1 MKDKESDR
9 YIIRSNLLNTSMEF
23 GNIDIPENITQSAF
37 LITDEN
43 LYANYHEFISQFR
56 HICIKPGEASK
67 NPETVLDIYKQ
78 LKAENIDR
86 QCVILGFGGGV
97 VTDIAGFVAATYLRG
112 VPLILIPTSLLAM
125 ADAAVGGKNGVNY
138 AGIKNMIGTV
148 RQPGAT
154 QIDSSFLKTLPD
166 EHYKNGL
173 AEVLKIAFIMDEEL
187 INELEE
193 SVNDI
198 LNRKTVVLNKLLHR
212 ACQLKIRLVEKDE
225 QDKNIRH
232 ILNFG
237 HSLGHAIEMEDR
249 ILHGLAVSK
258 GMIAAMKLSMQYSGL
273 KETEFLRLRKLL
285 KAFDL
290 PVEFEMKD
298 AYWKY
303 LMHDKKRTEGK
314 LSFIF
319 LESAGNAVIRKI
331 DFQDVKKLLYAT

>member
-1 MKDKESDR
+1 
-9 YIIRSNLLNTSMEF
+9 
-23 GNIDIPENITQSAF
+23 
-37 LITDEN
+37 
-43 LYANYHEFISQFR
+43 
-56 HICIKPGEASK
+56 
-67 NPETVLDIYKQ
+67 

-86 QCVILGFGGGV
+86 HSVILGFGGGV

-125 ADAAVGGKNGVNY
+125 ADAAVGGKNGINY

-148 RQPGAT
+148 RQPDAT
-154 QIDSSFLKTLPD
+154 QIDSNFLETLPD

-173 AEVLKIAFIMDEEL
+173 AEMLKIAFIMDEEL
-187 INELEE
+187 IKELED

-212 ACQLKIRLVEKDE
+212 ACQLKIRLVENDE

-249 ILHGLAVSK
+249 TLHGLAVSK
-258 GMIAAMKLSMQYSGL
+258 GMIAAMRLSMKYSGL
-273 KETEFLRLRKLL
+273 KESEYLRCRELMQ
-285 KAFDL
+285 AFDL

-303 LMHDKKRTEGK
+303 LVHDKKRKEGK